1 MKKLKL
7 LITFVFIIAAFTS
20 CDKRKVEKFSEPISS
35 DYGIFPVTMQ
45 SDQGGNLACE
55 DLIGDYPGGTSGR
68 INYDAETNTF
78 DADFSAYGLTVTVSE
93 DTYVSFEMD
102 PSSGWCVGAVIV
114 KGSNASNVFYYDPG
128 VKSDQGLTAPIN
140 PSGNPAGLSNLTFC
154 FVECEEPLVIAVKT
168 WYWDEAGSYRWG
180 ATTGNKVFT
189 YSWCG
194 YGYLGVNDYPAIP
207 SITMEQSYTDTQ
219 IGEVAVAVDGSVTVT
234 LNEGL
239 TIDKTYLF
247 IGTLADLLNTN
258 IASDNCP
265 DYTNQISG
273 PWLLNDEDG
282 NSQTFSF

>member
-7 LITFVFIIAAFTS
+7 LITFIFIIAAFIS

-55 DLIGDYPGGTSGR
+55 DLIGEYPGGTTGR

-78 DADFSAYGLTVTVSE
+78 DADFSAYGLTVTVNE
-93 DTYVSFEMD
+93 DTYVSFEVD

-114 KGSNASNVFYYDPG
+114 KGSNTSNVFYYDPG

>member
-7 LITFVFIIAAFTS
+7 LITFIFIIAAFIS

-55 DLIGDYPGGTSGR
+55 DLIGDYPGGTTGR
-68 INYDAETNTF
+68 INYNEGTDTF
-78 DADFSAYGLTVTVSE
+78 DADFSDYGLTVTVSE
-93 DTYVSFEMD
+93 GTYVSFDMD

-114 KGSNASNVFYYDPG
+114 KGGNASNVFYYDPG

-168 WYWDEAGSYRWG
+168 WYWTAGGSYLWG
-180 ATTGNKVFT
+180 ASTGNKVFT

-194 YGYLGVNDYPAIP
+194 TGYLGINDYPDVSPIA
-207 SITMEQSYTDTQ
+207 MERGYTDTQ
-219 IGEVAVAVDGSVTVT
+219 IGEVTVSDDGTVTVT
-234 LNEGL
+234 LDEGL
-239 TIDKTYLF
+239 TIDKTYLY
-247 IGTLADLLNTN
+247 IGTLTDLLNIN

-282 NSQTFSF
+282 NSQIFSF